1 MRGVI
6 LALAVMISFLGF
18 RLLDRPDRQDSMEA
32 KGTVISV
39 DNSRMTVI
47 GSNRIGEQRVMITTS
62 GFEQPIEAT
71 NHLSGSL
78 EYDEYYQP
86 GDNVLFVYQSNSQG
100 KPILART
107 LAHYRLDILT
117 GLLTVFALGLIIYA
131 RRVGVRAL
139 ISFAGSL
146 AIIWYWLIPALL
158 SGTNPL
164 IATTSTVCLLSGL
177 IIFSVAGF
185 TVKGISAFL
194 GTLTGLAITTLLCIV
209 VSRWLKLDGM
219 TQPLAQ
225 VVLFETGMHL
235 NMLNIYFAAVIIG
248 ASGAAMDVAME
259 MAATLEELKANT
271 PNLHRNELVQ
281 SGFKVGSAVIGTMTT
296 TLLLAYSGGFLTMLM
311 LFMSRDASL
320 LQILNMKLVAAEISR
335 TLVGSI
341 SMLLVAP
348 FTAWIAA
355 YLLCRSPSTNLNWK
369 NKFQH

>member
-6 LALAVMISFLGF
+6 LGLAVIISFVWFGF
-18 RLLDRPDRQDSMEA
+18 SGHNSPKGSIET
-32 KGTVISV
+32 KGTIVAV

-47 GSNRIGEQRVMITTS
+47 GSNRIGEQRVQIEHS
-62 GFEQPIEAT
+62 DFDQPIEAI
-71 NHLSGSL
+71 NLLSGSL
-78 EYDEYYQP
+78 EYDEYYQQ
-86 GDNVLFVYQSNSQG
+86 GDKVLFVYQTDSQG
-100 KPILART
+100 KPVLART
-107 LAHYRLDILT
+107 LAHYRLDVLT
-117 GLLTVFALGLIIYA
+117 GLLAAFALGLVIYA
-131 RRVGVRAL
+131 RRVGGRAL
-139 ISFAGSL
+139 LSFAGAL

-158 SGTNPL
+158 NGTNPL
-164 IATTSTVCLLSGL
+164 IATTSTVSLLSGL

-185 TVKGISAFL
+185 TTKGTSAFL
-194 GTLTGLAITTLLCIV
+194 GTLTGLGITTLLCIV
-209 VSRWLKLDGM
+209 VSRWLNLDGM

-271 PNLHRNELVQ
+271 PDMQQSELIR
-281 SGFKVGSAVIGTMTT
+281 SGFRVGSAVIGTMTT

-311 LFMSRDASL
+311 LFMSRDASM

-348 FTAWIAA
+348 LTAWIAA
-355 YLLCRSPSTNLNWK
+355 YLLCRS
-369 NKFQH
+369 NKTSLKWLRRFQH

>member
-1 MRGVI
+1 
-6 LALAVMISFLGF
+6 
-18 RLLDRPDRQDSMEA
+18 MEA

-107 LAHYRLDILT
+107 LAHYRLDVLT

-164 IATTSTVCLLSGL
+164 IATTSTSTVCLLSGL